1 VRRDHLAG
9 AAAGADGEAGSVT
22 SRVVPEGIEQSM
34 PQQISDLPVVTVNV
48 FPGGFNWGLYVG
60 QDKGF
65 FAQQGIAVQM
75 QGTPNSVTQMTDFAQ
90 GKFDIAMTAVDN
102 IVAYVEGQGEAP
114 IGPQPD
120 FMAVMGSD
128 SGFLS
133 LVTSPAIKNIAD
145 LAGKTLTVDALTT
158 GYAFVLYEI
167 MRRNGLDKD
176 RGDYE
181 IVRAGGMIQ
190 RWNDLREGGNAATLL
205 SAPYNIIAKG
215 EGFTEFFKATD
226 VIGPYQGN
234 VAAVRRPW
242 AEQNRSKIVAYIRSY
257 RRSIA
262 WLYEPFNRTEAIMI
276 LRRHL
281 PQMPQAV
288 AEASYSELL
297 DPGGGFFRTGDIDP
311 VGLNCVL
318 ELRSRYGRPE
328 RLLND
333 QARYCDLSFSEEAA

>member
-1 VRRDHLAG
+1 LTTGVDLKT
-9 AAAGADGEAGSVT
+9 SV
-22 SRVVPEGIEQSM
+22 SSM
-34 PQQISDLPVVTVNV
+34 PQQAADLPVVSVNV

-65 FAQQGIAVQM
+65 FAQAGIAVQM

-133 LVTSPAIKNIAD
+133 LVTSPAIKSISD

-176 RGDYE
+176 HGDYD

-190 RWNDLREGGNAATLL
+190 RWNDLRGGHHAATLL

-215 EGFTEFFKATD
+215 DGFTEFTKATE

-234 VAAVRRPW
+234 VAAVRRSW
-242 AEQNRSKIVAYIRSY
+242 AQHNRSKVVGYISGY
-257 RRSIA
+257 RNSIA
-262 WLYEPFNRTEAIMI
+262 WLYEPSHRNEAIAI

-281 PQMPQAV
+281 PQMSPEI
-288 AEASYSELL
+288 AEASYVELL
-297 DPGGGFFRTGDIDP
+297 DPKNGFFRSGDIDP
-311 VGLNCVL
+311 VGLDCVL

-328 RLLND
+328 KLLND
-333 QARYCDLSFSEEAA
+333 PAKYCDLSYGEEAG

>member
-1 VRRDHLAG
+1 
-9 AAAGADGEAGSVT
+9 
-22 SRVVPEGIEQSM
+22 M
-34 PQQISDLPVVTVNV
+34 PSQANDLPVVTVNV

-65 FAQQGIAVQM
+65 FARHSITVEM
-75 QGTPNSVTQMTDFAQ
+75 QGTPNSVTQMTDFSQ

-133 LVTSPAIKNIAD
+133 LVTAPAVKSISE
-145 LAGKTLTVDALTT
+145 LAGKTLSVDAMTT

-181 IVRAGGMIQ
+181 IVRAGGMVQ
-190 RWNDLREGGNAATLL
+190 RWNALRDGHHAATLL
-205 SAPYNIIAKG
+205 SAPYNIVAKNA
-215 EGFTEFFKATD
+215 GFTEFVKATD

-234 VAAVRRPW
+234 VVAVRRPW
-242 AEQNRSKIVAYIRSY
+242 AKQNRSKIRSFIRAYRS
-257 RRSIA
+257 SIA
-262 WLYEPFNRTEAIMI
+262 WLYEPSNHSEAIEV

-281 PQMPQAV
+281 PQMPPEI
-288 AEASYSELL
+288 AEASHAELL
-297 DPGGGFFRTGDIDP
+297 DPVKGFFRSCDIDRE
-311 VGLNCVL
+311 GLACVL
-318 ELRSRYGRPE
+318 ALRSRYASPS
-328 RLLND
+328 RLLSD
-333 QARYCDLSFSEEAA
+333 PAKYCDLSYGEEARNTAGD

>member
-1 VRRDHLAG
+1 
-9 AAAGADGEAGSVT
+9 
-22 SRVVPEGIEQSM
+22 
-34 PQQISDLPVVTVNV
+34 
-48 FPGGFNWGLYVG
+48 
-60 QDKGF
+60 
-65 FAQQGIAVQM
+65 
-75 QGTPNSVTQMTDFAQ
+75 
-90 GKFDIAMTAVDN
+90 
-102 IVAYVEGQGEAP
+102 AP

-133 LVTSPAIKNIAD
+133 LVTSPAIMSISD
-145 LAGKTLTVDALTT
+145 LAGKTLSVDALTT

-176 RGDYE
+176 NGDYA

-190 RWNDLREGGNAATLL
+190 RWTDLRAGHHAATLL
-205 SAPYNIIAKG
+205 SAPYNIIAKND
-215 EGFTEFFKATD
+215 GFTEFFKATD
-226 VIGPYQGN
+226 VIGAYQGN

-242 AEQNRSKIVAYIRSY
+242 AKQNRTRIVAYIRGY

-262 WLYEPFNRTEAIMI
+262 WLYEPSNRNEAIEI

-297 DPGGGFFRTGDIDP
+297 DPTTGFFRSGDIDQ

-318 ELRSRYGRPE
+318 ELRSRYGSPP
-328 RLLND
+328 RLLSD
-333 QARYCDLSFSEEAA
+333 PARYCDPSYGEDAR